1 MDDVV
6 IARHL
11 ENLDRRLANVEQILP
26 GLATKADLDV
36 LATKEELRVL
46 ATKADLDALATK
58 EELRA
63 LATKADLDALAAKEE
78 LRALTLATKDE
89 IRTLATKDEIRTI
102 KDEIRTLA
110 TKEEL
115 CTEIDRLQ
123 RHIDIVGEALH
134 SDIQLLAGHL
144 VSVMPKG
151 SGTSS

>member
-11 ENLDRRLANVEQILP
+11 GNLDRRLANVEQILP
-26 GLATKADLDV
+26 GLATKV
-36 LATKEELRVL
+36 
-46 ATKADLDALATK
+46 DLDALATK

-63 LATKADLDALAAKEE
+63 L
-78 LRALTLATKDE
+78 
-89 IRTLATKDEIRTI
+89 TLATKDEIRTI

-115 CTEIDRLQ
+115 RTEIDRLQ

>member
-26 GLATKADLDV
+26 GLATKV
-36 LATKEELRVL
+36 
-46 ATKADLDALATK
+46 DLDALATK

-63 LATKADLDALAAKEE
+63 LPTKADLEALATKEELRALPTKADLEALAAKEE

-89 IRTLATKDEIRTI
+89 IRTLATK
-102 KDEIRTLA
+102 
-110 TKEEL
+110 EEL
-115 CTEIDRLQ
+115 RTEIDRLQ
-123 RHIDIVGEALH
+123 RHIDVVGEALH
-134 SDIQLLAGHL
+134 SDIQLLAEHL

-151 SGTSS
+151 TGASS